1 MSDHTENLSEVDVGA
16 AALGLIRLLDDRI
29 DVSVWDFV
37 PNYDPDEGAVVEY
50 GESVLRAIANA
61 ALDRE
66 LANKCLQ
73 AATEGFA
80 EQLSEITAVAEG
92 HRKRADALEEANRP
106 VEVIDLED
114 VYEDD
119 DDTYGD
125 EVPPD
130 LDALKAENAALRTE
144 RDDLLIAA
152 ESAYGHL
159 LSAGTLGVGA
169 DVAKVRRLSAEK
181 VLGDVIQRL
190 EVV

>member
-1 MSDHTENLSEVDVGA
+1 MLPNGIGDRFAVIDA
-16 AALGLIRLLDDRI
+16 RL
-29 DVSVWDFV
+29 
-37 PNYDPDEGAVVEY
+37 
-50 GESVLRAIANA
+50 
-61 ALDRE
+61 
-66 LANKCLQ
+66 
-73 AATEGFA
+73 
-80 EQLSEITAVAEG
+80 
-92 HRKRADALEEANRP
+92 DALEEVNRS
-106 VEVIDLED
+106 VEYIDLED
-114 VYEDD
+114 LTEDD
-119 DDTYGD
+119 EEATDA